1 MEKKLK
7 LLDVEKA
14 EKIILRKVKPLK
26 GKEKIDIKDSFGRV
40 LISNLNSKRNQP
52 ELDLSAMDGY
62 AVRKSDL
69 SSLPKKFELVGEI
82 KAGDKISKAVK
93 KNQTFRIF
101 TGAPIP
107 NGANKVVI
115 QENCLEDGKEVLI
128 KSENEETYIRKKSHD
143 ISKKFTL
150 KAPRLISTRDIALLG
165 AMNHKKINVY
175 RKPKVGIL
183 ATGDEIIEVGDKTD
197 NFNQPASSKPSI
209 ISLIKNWGGE
219 PIDIGIAR
227 DNSEDLIRNIKKG
240 KKFDLFVTIGGASV
254 GKYDLIQKS
263 LSNQGFKLDFWKL
276 AMQPGKPLMF
286 GINKNTSIIG
296 LPGNP
301 VSALVC
307 SEIFLKKAVY
317 ALQGIKYKDT
327 ILIATLDNDLNKNGS
342 RRRYLRGKLYF
353 DHKKNE
359 MIVKSLNNQDSASL
373 LPYSEANSLI
383 ILEPNEKKLR
393 KGSKIKVF
401 LLNN

>member
-1 MEKKLK
+1 LEKKIK

-14 EKIILRKVKPLK
+14 EKIILRRVKPIK

-62 AVRKSDL
+62 AVRERDL
-69 SSLPKKFELVGEI
+69 SNLPKKFELIGEI
-82 KAGDKISKAVK
+82 KAGDKISKAVN

-115 QENCLEDGKEVLI
+115 QENCLEDGNEILI
-128 KSENEETYIRKKSHD
+128 KSKNEETYIRKKSHD

-175 RKPKVGIL
+175 RKPKIGIL
-183 ATGDEIIEVGDKTD
+183 ATGDEIIEVGDKTN

-219 PIDIGIAR
+219 PIDMGIAR
-227 DNSEDLIRNIKKG
+227 DNSEDLIKNIKKG
-240 KKFDLFVTIGGASV
+240 KKLDLFVTIGGASV
-254 GKYDLIQKS
+254 GKYDLIHKS
-263 LSNQGFKLDFWKL
+263 LLNQGFTLDFWKL

-286 GINKNTSIIG
+286 GTNKNTSIIG

-317 ALQGIKYKDT
+317 ALQGIKHKDT

-342 RRRYLRGKLYF
+342 RRHYLRGKLYF
-353 DHKKNE
+353 DHKKNK

-393 KGSKIKVF
+393 KGSKVKVF